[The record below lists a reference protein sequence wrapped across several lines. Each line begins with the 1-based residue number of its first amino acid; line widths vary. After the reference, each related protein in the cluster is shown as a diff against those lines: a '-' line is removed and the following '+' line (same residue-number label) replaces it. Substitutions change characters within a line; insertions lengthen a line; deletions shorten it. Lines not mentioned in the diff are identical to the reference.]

1 MSVVK
6 CTIPTTE
13 HRSDHRAIETI
24 SDAATPERV
33 AEARL
38 LFSRRQKR
46 ACSHKSEPEIARI
59 NGYLHQVRETDSDY
73 CVRG

>member
-13 HRSDHRAIETI
+13 HGSDHREIETT

-38 LFSRRQKR
+38 LFEN
-46 ACSHKSEPEIARI
+46 AP
-59 NGYLHQVRETDSDY
+59 
-73 CVRG
+73 